1 MTKVDRGGRIPLHYA
16 ALEGTAD
23 DVTRLLADGQDVNA
37 VDYVGFTS
45 LHFAA
50 QSGRVENV
58 RVLIAAGAEVD
69 ALDSAG
75 NSALKKAVMGAAG
88 DPVGVIKVL
97 RENGADPTIK
107 AQNGR
112 SVLDTVKIIGNE
124 LKRAAFSD
132 LLYDK

>member
-23 DVTRLLADGQDVNA
+23 DVTRLLQAGQDVHA
-37 VDYVGFTS
+37 VDHAGFTP

-50 QSGRVENV
+50 QDGRPDNA
-58 RVLIAAGAEVD
+58 RVLIAAGADVNAGD
-69 ALDSAG
+69 AKGDTP
-75 NSALKKAVMGAAG
+75 LKKAVMGSH
-88 DPVGVIKVL
+88 DYVGVIKVL

-112 SVLDTVKIIGNE
+112 SALDTVKIIGNE
-124 LKRAAFSD
+124 GIRAAFRD
-132 LLYDK
+132 LLDQ